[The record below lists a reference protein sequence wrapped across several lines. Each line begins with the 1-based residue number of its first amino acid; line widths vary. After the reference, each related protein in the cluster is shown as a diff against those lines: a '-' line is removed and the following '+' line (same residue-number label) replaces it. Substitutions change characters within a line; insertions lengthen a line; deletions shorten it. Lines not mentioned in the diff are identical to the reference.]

1 MMVRDD
7 HLVAQVRELV
17 GDAPDVDERRMFGSL
32 IFMVGGNMACGVRDD
47 GLLVRV
53 GRDATDAALAEPHV
67 TPFEMGGGRRPA
79 GWVVV
84 GHAGLAKE
92 KDVRGWVERG
102 VAYART
108 LPPK

>member
-1 MMVRDD
+1 MVRDEG
-7 HLVAQVRELV
+7 LVTQVRELV
-17 GDAPDVDERRMFGSL
+17 GADPGVEERRMFGSL
-32 IFMVGGNMACGVRDD
+32 IFMIDGNMACGVRHD

-53 GRDATDAALAEPHV
+53 GREASEAALAEPHV

-84 GHAGLAKE
+84 DPGGLAG
-92 KDVRGWVERG
+92 DAAVRDWVERG

-108 LPPK
+108 LPAK

>member
-1 MMVRDD
+1 MVRDER
-7 HLVAQVRELV
+7 LVAQVRELV
-17 GDAPDVDERRMFGSL
+17 AGDPGVDERRMFGSL
-32 IFMVGGNMACGVRDD
+32 IFMVDGNMACGVRDD

-53 GRDATDAALAEPHV
+53 GREATEAALAAPDV

-84 GHAGLAKE
+84 GPGGLAT
-92 KDVRGWVERG
+92 DTALRDWVDRG

-108 LPPK
+108 LPAK

>member
-1 MMVRDD
+1 MAVDD

-17 GDAPDVDERRMFGSL
+17 GGGPDVDERRMFGSL
-32 IFMVGGNMACGVRDD
+32 IFMVGGNMACGVRGD

-53 GRDATDAALAEPHV
+53 GRDATDAALGKPHV

-84 GHAGLAKE
+84 GTDGLADE
-92 KDVRGWVERG
+92 KDLRAWVERG

>member
-1 MMVRDD
+1 MVRDEG
-7 HLVAQVRELV
+7 LVTQVRELV
-17 GDAPDVDERRMFGSL
+17 AGDPGVDERRMFGSL
-32 IFMVGGNMACGVRDD
+32 VFMVDGNMACGVRDG

-53 GRDATDAALAEPHV
+53 GKEATEAALAEPHV

-84 GHAGLAKE
+84 GPAGVANEAAL
-92 KDVRGWVERG
+92 RGWVERG

-108 LPPK
+108 LPAK